1 MGLQIVLIVSS
12 FLTLVYFES
21 EWLEIG
27 NSIDYAGLNRF
38 LTVKTMLEMRNL
50 DFSSQVLEKPESLE
64 ILEKNLLL
72 IKEGGEKI
80 MIL

>member
-1 MGLQIVLIVSS
+1 VGLQIVLIVSS

-50 DFSSQVLEKPESLE
+50 DFNSQVLEKPESLK

>member
-50 DFSSQVLEKPESLE
+50 DFNSQVLEKPESLK